1 MLAIGTDCAGLT
13 LVAAN
18 HLFLIDAALS
28 AGSVAQ
34 LIGRIAR
41 QGQTRPACFVY
52 HLAVRRSIEERV
64 LRLRA
69 SVRDPSAASSVAAA
83 SVVGTASGA
92 SGTGSRTGTGALA
105 ARASQSS
112 STEGLSTA
120 DLFYLL
126 DDGIV

>member
-18 HLFLIDAALS
+18 HLFLVDVALS

-41 QGQTRPACFVY
+41 QGQARPACFVY
-52 HLAVRRSIEERV
+52 HLVVRRSIEERV

-69 SVRDPSAASSVAAA
+69 SAKEGYGASEVVEAGGTAVVGASS
-83 SVVGTASGA
+83 TD
-92 SGTGSRTGTGALA
+92 
-105 ARASQSS
+105 
-112 STEGLSTA
+112 GLSTA

-126 DDGIV
+126 DDGSAE